1 MGPWSCERI
10 SFGIVCNLDGR
21 MKNLERLKAFSY
33 KWLIAIQ
40 MAMPLFELR
49 WHWLKLNPISH
60 LFFEHHKFVLTR
72 LQKTLG

>member
-1 MGPWSCERI
+1 MF
-10 SFGIVCNLDGR
+10 FGIVCNLDGC
-21 MKNLERLKAFSY
+21 MKSLERLVSFSY
-33 KWLIAIQ
+33 KCLMAIQ

-60 LFFEHHKFVLTR
+60 LFFGHQKFVLTR

>member
-1 MGPWSCERI
+1 MGPWSYERTF
-10 SFGIVCNLDGR
+10 FGIVCNLDGR
-21 MKNLERLKAFSY
+21 MKNLERLGPFSY
-33 KWLIAIQ
+33 KCLMAIQ

-60 LFFEHHKFVLTR
+60 LFFEHQKFVLTR